1 MRTDGW
7 GKVKLE
13 LTDFYRAVDVGKANE
28 LVVYVAAFCFGG
40 ALGEPTIDPGVDCGE
55 DAGNEGGIIR
65 TLGFVGGEIGVN
77 LWLPRV
83 KAYGEQKVLSKK

>member
-13 LTDFYRAVDVGKANE
+13 LTDFYRAVEVGKVNE

-40 ALGEPTIDPGVDCGE
+40 ALDDPTINPGVNCGE
-55 DAGNEGGIIR
+55 DAGDEGGIVCN
-65 TLGFVGGEIGVN
+65 LGFVGGEIGGN
-77 LWLPRV
+77 IWLPRV
-83 KAYGEQKVLSKK
+83 EAYGE

>member
-7 GKVKLE
+7 GKVKLG
-13 LTDFYRAVDVGKANE
+13 LADFYRVVEVGKVNE
-28 LVVYVAAFCFGG
+28 LVVYVAVFCVGG
-40 ALGEPTIDPGVDCGE
+40 ALGDPTINLGVDCGE
-55 DAGNEGGIIR
+55 DAGDEGGIIR

-83 KAYGEQKVLSKK
+83 KVDGEQRVLSKK